1 MNGYLGKLLYI
12 NLTTGQINEQPLNED
27 WAFKYVGGSG
37 LAARYLYDLV
47 DRDTDPLGPDNPLI
61 MMTAPL
67 TGTRTPSSSRHAFVA
82 KSPLTHL
89 FGESNIGGFTGFELR
104 RAGYDGLIITGK
116 AAHPAYLLI
125 REGQPPELRDAGHL
139 WGLNTYR
146 TQAQLIAESGD
157 KRTRVACI
165 GPAGENLVH
174 FAAIMNADARA
185 AGRTGMG
192 AVMGSKNLK
201 AIAIRGQGPIPIS
214 KKEAFNIAAREALNY
229 AQADPTVEVLKALG
243 TAGGLEFLEMVGS
256 LPAKYWTHAPTEEA
270 YQLSGSAM
278 AGSILTGSTGC
289 WGCFVQCGRE
299 VMVED
304 GDYPIGTT
312 DGPEYECVVSLGSN
326 LLINDLKAV
335 SYFDFICDSMG
346 MDVISAGA
354 VIGFATYLFKEGHIT
369 VKETGGQSLDWGRPA
384 TVVSLLNK
392 IVKREGF
399 GRALAG
405 GVRAME
411 ARFNVPGL
419 GVQVNGMDPGLHDP
433 RGFSGMA
440 LVYLTS
446 PRGACHNKSDFYYVE
461 MGHQFDRLDI
471 SVDDHRQ
478 EAGKAPIVA
487 RHQNYRTLIDASGCC
502 TFVNVS
508 LEQLTE
514 LFQAAW
520 GRQTSLE
527 ALVLAGERIFNL
539 KRLLNLKLGLNP
551 RQDEVL
557 PKLLTIPLDG
567 PTGGFVPDWEGM
579 LKEYYAYRNWDWQSG
594 YPGPK
599 KLAELDLLDLVGQTA

>member
-1 MNGYLGKLLYI
+1 MNGYLGKLLLV
-12 NLTTGQINEQPLNED
+12 NLTSGQINEQPLNE
-27 WAFKYVGGSG
+27 ARAIKYIGGSG
-37 LAARYLYDLV
+37 LAARYLYDLI

-89 FGESNIGGFTGFELR
+89 FGESNIGGFTGYELR

-116 AAHPAYLLI
+116 ANRPVYLLI
-125 REGQPPELRDAGHL
+125 KEGQPPELRHAGHL
-139 WGLNTYR
+139 WGLDTYQ
-146 TQAQLIAESGD
+146 TQAQLIADLDD
-157 KRTRVACI
+157 KRIRIACI
-165 GPAGENLVH
+165 GPAGENLVR

-201 AIAIRGQGPIPIS
+201 AIAIRGRGPIPIS
-214 KKEAFNIAAREALNY
+214 DKEAFNMAARQALSY
-229 AQADPTVEVLKALG
+229 AQADPAVEVLKALG

-256 LPAKYWTHAPTEEA
+256 LPAKYWTQAPTEA
-270 YQLSGSAM
+270 AFRLSGSAM
-278 AGSILTGSTGC
+278 AGSILSGSTGC

-299 VMVED
+299 VTVEE

-335 SYFDFICDSMG
+335 SYFDLICDSMG

-354 VIGFATYLFKEGHIT
+354 VIGFATYLFEQGHIST
-369 VKETGGQSLDWGRPA
+369 ADTDGQPLDWGKPA

-392 IVKREGF
+392 IVRREGF
-399 GRALAG
+399 GGVLAD

-419 GVQVNGMDPGLHDP
+419 GVQVNGLDPGLHDP

-471 SVDDHRQ
+471 SVDDHQQ

-508 LEQLTE
+508 LEQLTA
-514 LFQAAW
+514 LFRAAW

-527 ALVLAGERIFNL
+527 ALMLAGERVFNL

-557 PKLLTIPLDG
+557 PALWRVPLDG
-567 PTGGFVPDWEGM
+567 PTGGFVPDGEAM
-579 LKEYYAYRNWDWQSG
+579 LKEYYAYRNWDWQNG
-594 YPGPK
+594 YPSQA
-599 KLAELDLLDLVGQTA
+599 KLTELGLLHLVEPTL